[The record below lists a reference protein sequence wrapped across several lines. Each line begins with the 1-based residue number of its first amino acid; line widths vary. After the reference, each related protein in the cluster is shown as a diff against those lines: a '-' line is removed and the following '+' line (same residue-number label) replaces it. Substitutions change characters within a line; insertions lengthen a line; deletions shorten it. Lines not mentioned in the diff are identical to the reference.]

1 MNIQHEIKETN
12 YNLACGYVQRCTM
25 RQAAHHDPLH
35 VELWLDHGCYNVRAH
50 DHELHGHI
58 EWSRYDNLTGAR
70 YKFAE
75 LKRNIKSAMSK
86 NLFNLTG
93 E

>member
-1 MNIQHEIKETN
+1 MIIEHEKKETN
-12 YNLACGYVQRCTM
+12 YNLACGYLQRCTM
-25 RQAAHHDPLH
+25 KQSANHEPLH
-35 VELWLDHGCYNVRAH
+35 IELWLEHGCYHVRAH
-50 DHELHGHI
+50 DLELHGRI
-58 EWSRYDNLTGAR
+58 DWSTYDNLTCAR